1 MGSAREGDLRLL
13 NELLDDHVH
22 ELSETE
28 AEAFTDMRCDLVG
41 YDSGDGFRE
50 LTGPRQSWVKKVH
63 DRIVPQY
70 ENLMSRGLVPRG
82 REVPT
87 PKVLQNLPTRPPT
100 RRPPSDEE

>member
-1 MGSAREGDLRLL
+1 MSTVSEEDLRLL

-22 ELSETE
+22 ELSGTE

-50 LTGPRQSWVKKVH
+50 LTGPRRTWAKKVH
-63 DRIVPQY
+63 ERVVPQY
-70 ENLMSRGLVPRG
+70 ENLVSRGLVPRG

-87 PKVLQNLPTRPPT
+87 PAVLQRLPLKPPHKKT
-100 RRPPSDEE
+100 AE